1 MNSAAAA
8 PRKAPSALQKTAG
21 TVLTLLILLGFP
33 DTTREMSRMGS
44 GWAIG
49 GIVTGL
55 FLLVAAIRN
64 WGLLWNPLGN
74 LLRKLLGERGARM
87 SLGLVGLAF
96 ALFAANALINPD
108 IPDCLGPRISAEEPV
123 FAC

>member
-64 WGLLWNPLGN
+64 
-74 LLRKLLGERGARM
+74 
-87 SLGLVGLAF
+87 
-96 ALFAANALINPD
+96 
-108 IPDCLGPRISAEEPV
+108 
-123 FAC
+123 

>member
-33 DTTREMSRMGS
+33 DTTREMGRMGS
-44 GWAIG
+44 GWAIAG
-49 GIVTGL
+49 MVAGL

-64 WGLLWNPLGN
+64 WGLIWNPVGRF
-74 LLRKLLGERGARM
+74 LRKLLGERGARA
-87 SLGLVGLAF
+87 SLGFLGLVF
-96 ALFAANALINPD
+96 ALLSANALINPD
-108 IPDCLGPRISAEEPV
+108 IPDCLGPQISAVAPV